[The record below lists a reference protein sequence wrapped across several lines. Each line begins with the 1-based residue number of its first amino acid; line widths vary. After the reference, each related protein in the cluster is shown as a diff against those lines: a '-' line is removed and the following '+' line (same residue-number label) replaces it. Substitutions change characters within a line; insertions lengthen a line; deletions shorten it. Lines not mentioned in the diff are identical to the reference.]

1 MVTSATIRTFPDS
14 TVIVSSF
21 NATIPDRDQF
31 YSFIADFHSFLPK
44 LSDAGGSGYYYI
56 FSETNS
62 IIVGALFAGQSNPNA
77 TEALFEPLI
86 QKAHGYPNSQVDWN
100 QLPSFPISVGIDM
113 SLNGTDVTAS
123 NSLLSSR
130 LISRKFLESADGP
143 KKLCDVFKTLG
154 PNQNTVFIG
163 HIVGGGQVARNEG
176 LDSAIHPSWRK
187 ALIHLVF
194 ARGWETSTPF
204 QEQAII
210 ARNMTDVETPILA
223 ALEPD
228 MGAYMNEAD
237 LNERRW
243 QEVFWGEENY
253 DRLLSIKAKWDTEEL
268 FMCKPC
274 VGSENWDAESIC
286 RK

>member
-1 MVTSATIRTFPDS
+1 M
-14 TVIVSSF
+14 
-21 NATIPDRDQF
+21 
-31 YSFIADFHSFLPK
+31 
-44 LSDAGGSGYYYI
+44 
-56 FSETNS
+56 
-62 IIVGALFAGQSNPNA
+62 
-77 TEALFEPLI
+77 
-86 QKAHGYPNSQVDWN
+86 
-100 QLPSFPISVGIDM
+100 
-113 SLNGTDVTAS
+113 
-123 NSLLSSR
+123 
-130 LISRKFLESADGP
+130 
-143 KKLCDVFKTLG
+143 
-154 PNQNTVFIG
+154 
-163 HIVGGGQVARNEG
+163 
-176 LDSAIHPSWRK
+176 
-187 ALIHLVF
+187 F